1 MFCFS
6 VLPVLIAHRKNDG
19 KVLGAEYIFVIE
31 TKAKRFLMQKK
42 EKSRTFALLF
52 LPTEKMTRKGLVLE
66 GGAMRGLFSAGVMD
80 VMLEAGIAFDGIVGV
95 SAGAAFGCNYK
106 SHQAGRA
113 IRYNMRFARDK
124 RYCSWWSFFRTG
136 DLFNAKFAYHT
147 VPSELDLFDNAAFEA
162 DPTEYYVVCT
172 DVESGEAVYHLLEK
186 GGHQAYDWIRASA
199 SMPVVS
205 KMVELGGK
213 KLLDGGV
220 ADSIPLQF
228 FEEKGFS
235 RNVVVL
241 TQPDG
246 YVKKK
251 NPFLPLMRLWLRK
264 YPNMVRALAERHLM
278 YNRQLEYVRARENA
292 DSALVIRPP
301 HALDIGHVSHNPE
314 EMKAVYDIGRKTAEQ
329 QLEQIKRFLEG

>member
-1 MFCFS
+1 M
-6 VLPVLIAHRKNDG
+6 
-19 KVLGAEYIFVIE
+19 
-31 TKAKRFLMQKK
+31 
-42 EKSRTFALLF
+42 
-52 LPTEKMTRKGLVLE
+52 
-66 GGAMRGLFSAGVMD
+66 
-80 VMLEAGIAFDGIVGV
+80 
-95 SAGAAFGCNYK
+95 
-106 SHQAGRA
+106 
-113 IRYNMRFARDK
+113 
-124 RYCSWWSFFRTG
+124 
-136 DLFNAKFAYHT
+136 
-147 VPSELDLFDNAAFEA
+147 PSELDLFDNTTFEA

-292 DSALVIRPP
+292 GSALVIRPP

-329 QLEQIKRFLEG
+329 QLEQIKRFLES